1 MRGRLAE
8 MCKKDRQ
15 GPDPMVVLRYVKNFV
30 FILKGLRN
38 LGKILS
44 VKMTR
49 LYMIFINLE
58 SGLDN
63 EQ

>member
-1 MRGRLAE
+1 MDTAVQRAQKMRGRLAE

-30 FILKGLRN
+30 FIPKGLRN

-44 VKMTR
+44 VKM
-49 LYMIFINLE
+49 I
-58 SGLDN
+58 
-63 EQ
+63 